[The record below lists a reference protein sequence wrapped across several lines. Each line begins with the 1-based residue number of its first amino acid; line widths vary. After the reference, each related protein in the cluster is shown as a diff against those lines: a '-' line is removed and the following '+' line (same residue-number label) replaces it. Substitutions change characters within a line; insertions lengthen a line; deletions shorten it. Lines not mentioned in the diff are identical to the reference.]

1 MPLELTVS
9 MLVLFAALQ
18 SGVQAFRVR
27 HEIHWRELAHIL
39 LFIIIGMP
47 IGFFSLQYL
56 PELALKGVL
65 GIFVAFTAIKGLIEN
80 HRGKAKTTFHE
91 RPWHKLLLVCSGIIS
106 GAFGCGGPLTVIYT
120 RNRYRD
126 KQMFRVMQF
135 GCGTFSMGL
144 TCLAHVFA
152 GSYTMARLPYM
163 IVGLAAVLVALRL
176 STWLVQRIYAA
187 DTNTNVL
194 PSMHVIGCA
203 ALTLACFDSEP
214 LRRRHLQWVMLPLG
228 LVISM
233 STVFVKQHSILD
245 VFVAIPVCVI
255 LYFIIYH
262 RAFVKK
268 FRKAANRDA

>member
-1 MPLELTVS
+1 MRGRNHRFPKIGTIDNYRHFWMISVW
-9 MLVLFAALQ
+9 AAYLILYVIAEKVVTTDYY
-18 SGVQAFRVR
+18 SVHITLDDLIPFCEWFVIPYCLWMAL
-27 HEIHWRELAHIL
+27 LACTAVYL
-39 LFIIIGMP
+39 LFWDAEN
-47 IGFFSLQYL
+47 F
-56 PELALKGVL
+56 KR
-65 GIFVAFTAIKGLIEN
+65 FTAFIGLGFIPVIIFDMIFPN
-80 HRGKAKTTFHE
+80 GQDL
-91 RPWHKLLLVCSGIIS
+91 RP
-106 GAFGCGGPLTVIYT
+106 TE
-120 RNRYRD
+120 
-126 KQMFRVMQF
+126 
-135 GCGTFSMGL
+135 
-144 TCLAHVFA
+144 FA
-152 GSYTMARLPYM
+152 QHDFF
-163 IVGLAAVLVALRL
+163 I
-176 STWLVQRIYAA
+176 WLVQRIYTA

-268 FRKAANRDA
+268 FGKAANRDA